1 MEQAVIVGNFPTFI
15 NDMIHETKSKKFR
28 VGFIKKNGEY
38 RVGKFD
44 KVARS
49 KFKTTEG
56 TYTKLK
62 GKGQTTNPEQ
72 YLCAFDLSKKSYR
85 NINYKTM
92 KWIAIGRKLFKIND
106 LLANESVRITA
117 VHKVK
122 FSNLKRLMKENYEME
137 EK

>member
-1 MEQAVIVGNFPTFI
+1 MEQAIVVGDFPTFI
-15 NDMIHETKSKKFR
+15 SSLIQETKSKKFR
-28 VGFIKKNGEY
+28 VGFIKKNGDY

-72 YLCAFDLSKKSYR
+72 YLCAFDLNKKSYR
-85 NINYKTM
+85 NINYRTM
-92 KWIAIGRKLFKIND
+92 KWISIGKKLFKIND
-106 LLANESVRITA
+106 LLDNEQVRITA
-117 VHKVK
+117 IHKVK
-122 FSNLKRLMKENYEME
+122 FSNLKKLMKENHEI
-137 EK
+137 